1 MASRR
6 SGRRR
11 DAKTDG
17 AARLLILDAAER
29 LFAAQGF
36 DAAGTAAIAAA
47 AGVPKGLIFYYFPTK
62 EAILS
67 ALISERVSDRPVID
81 IDPLVAPGD
90 PATSLL
96 NLETALNRDDRHG
109 PVLRT
114 IMWREAR
121 NHPEVGRRLRG
132 VRDQLLD
139 LTVRVLQASTPT
151 PVRLGTLRAGAEAWV
166 SAMFSLAD
174 WPPTPDN
181 RTPGSGPEPLR
192 VAQVIAAGM
201 TQLG

>member
-1 MASRR
+1 MTSRQP
-6 SGRRR
+6 GRRR
-11 DAKTDG
+11 TAETTG

-36 DAAGTAAIAAA
+36 DATSTAAIAAA

-67 ALISERVSDRPVID
+67 TLISERVPERPVVD
-81 IDPLVAPGD
+81 ITPLVAPGD

-96 NLETALNRDDRHG
+96 NLDTALNRDRHG

-121 NHPEVGRRLRG
+121 THPEIGRRLRG

-139 LTVRVLQASTPT
+139 LTVRVLQASVPT
-151 PVRLGTLRAGAEAWV
+151 PLRPGTLRAGAAAWV
-166 SAMFSLAD
+166 SAMFGLVD
-174 WPPTPDN
+174 WPATPDG
-181 RTPGSGPEPLR
+181 RTPANGPEPRR

-201 TQLG
+201 AQLG